1 MHTYIFTYMDILLKY
16 EVTHIIL
23 RQNLLEKL
31 QEMFHYFN
39 EH

>member
-1 MHTYIFTYMDILLKY
+1 MHTHIFIYMDILLKY

-23 RQNLLEKL
+23 KQNLLEKL